1 MSATTQ
7 YQVLLPCPVC
17 SGTGRVPITEPRELY
32 EYWSSFDAANKTL
45 ACSNCGGQT
54 MHGVA
59 TGKTR
64 PRRDTGEPC
73 VHEYTG
79 YQAGRC
85 YYRYTCKHC
94 GDEYG
99 MDSGD

>member
-17 SGTGRVPITEPRELY
+17 KGTGEVDRRGMAPDVDME
-32 EYWSSFDAANKTL
+32 
-45 ACSNCGGQT
+45 ACRNCGGQT
-54 MHGVA
+54 MAGRG